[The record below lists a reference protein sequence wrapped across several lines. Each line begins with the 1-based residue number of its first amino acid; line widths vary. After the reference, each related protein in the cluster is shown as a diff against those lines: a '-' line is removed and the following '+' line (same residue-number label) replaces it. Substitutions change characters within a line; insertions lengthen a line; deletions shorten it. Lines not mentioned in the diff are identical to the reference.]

1 MNKFSIVLTVLIGIA
16 AVGYSQRAP
25 IAERL
30 LTAALP
36 ARMGTDQV
44 AALAAERDEKRKMF
58 HATTDWDDDKIETET
73 MTALPDRDFDAMM
86 DEEDEAKDRNFL
98 CEVRQIILGLG
109 ARAGHSCSVDGTSPK
124 RRDGNVQKLSVHP
137 PPETHYRA
145 VD

>member
-44 AALAAERDEKRKMF
+44 AAL
-58 HATTDWDDDKIETET
+58 DDGLHV
-73 MTALPDRDFDAMM
+73 AL
-86 DEEDEAKDRNFL
+86 
-98 CEVRQIILGLG
+98 CG
-109 ARAGHSCSVDGTSPK
+109 AGGPMPAPRAPGPAS
-124 RRDGNVQKLSVHP
+124 R
-137 PPETHYRA
+137 
-145 VD
+145 